1 MERMMERNKTV
12 LVLGASGGIGGEIAR
27 QLRDAGWQVRALK
40 REIAP
45 GAASNDGF
53 EWQQGDAMNRADVLR
68 CAAGCTVIVHAVNP
82 PGYQRWAELVLPML
96 DNTIAAA
103 RTSGATI
110 VLPGTVYNFG
120 PDAFPVLR
128 EDSPQR
134 PLTRKGAIR
143 VAMERRL
150 RAASLDGVR
159 CIVVRAGDFFG
170 PRAGNNW
177 FSQGLVKPGMPVRS
191 ISQPGLPGVGH
202 QWSYLPDVAQTMLQL
217 IERRARLEPF
227 ADFHMRGHFDADGG
241 QMAAAI
247 QRVVHADSGRTPT
260 LRRFPWAML
269 MLAAPF
275 VTFIREMREMRYLWR
290 EPIRMDNA
298 KLVATLGAEPHTP
311 LDVAV
316 RDSLAG
322 LGCLSGSG
330 AAAPA
335 AYRPAGTAGQSAT
348 PTPRGTHT
356 AA

>member
-1 MERMMERNKTV
+1 MQSNSGRNNRTA

-27 QLRDAGWQVRALK
+27 QMRDAGWHVRALK
-40 REIAP
+40 REIAR
-45 GAASNDGF
+45 GAHTKDGF
-53 EWQQGDAMNRADVLR
+53 EWLQGDAMNEADVLR
-68 CAAGCTVIVHAVNP
+68 GAAGCAVVVHAVNP
-82 PGYQRWAELVLPML
+82 PGYQRWSELVLPML

-103 RTSGATI
+103 RASGATI

-143 VAMERRL
+143 VEMERRL
-150 RAASLDGVR
+150 RAASQQGVR

-177 FSQGLVKPGMPVRS
+177 FSQGLIKPGKAVRS
-191 ISQPGLPGVGH
+191 ISQPGLAGVGH

-217 IERRARLEPF
+217 IERRATLEPF
-227 ADFHMRGHFDADGG
+227 ADFHMRGHFDADGS

-260 LRRFPWAML
+260 LRRFPWGLL

-275 VTFIREMREMRYLWR
+275 VTLFREMREMRYLWR

-311 LDVAV
+311 LDTAV
-316 RDSLAG
+316 RDSLIG
-322 LGCLSGSG
+322 LGCLARLSGPP
-330 AAAPA
+330 AAAPG
-335 AYRPAGTAGQSAT
+335 AYRPAGTAA
-348 PTPRGTHT
+348 P
-356 AA
+356 

>member
-1 MERMMERNKTV
+1 MERNNGADGAIGKTA

-27 QLRDAGWQVRALK
+27 QLRGAGWRVRALK
-40 REIAP
+40 RDLAT
-45 GAASNDGF
+45 GAATQDGL
-53 EWQQGDAMNRADVLR
+53 EWHQGDAMNGDDVRR
-68 CAAGCTVIVHAVNP
+68 CAVGCDVIVHAVNP

-103 RTSGATI
+103 RMSGATI

-120 PDAFPVLR
+120 PDAFPVLH

-143 VAMERRL
+143 VEMERRL
-150 RAASLDGVR
+150 RAASLEGVQS
-159 CIVVRAGDFFG
+159 IVVRAGDFFG

-177 FSQGLVKPGMPVRS
+177 FSQGLIKPGAPVRA
-191 ISQPGLPGVGH
+191 ISQPGLAGVGH

-217 IERRARLEPF
+217 IERRATLAPF
-227 ADFHMRGHFDADGG
+227 ADFHMRGHFDADGS
-241 QMAAAI
+241 QMAEAI
-247 QRVVHADSGRTPT
+247 QRVVRADSGHTPT
-260 LRRFPWAML
+260 VRRFPWALL

-290 EPIRMDNA
+290 QPIRMDNA

-311 LDVAV
+311 LDDAV
-316 RDSLAG
+316 RSSLIG
-322 LGCLSGSG
+322 LGCLSGPP

-335 AYRPAGTAGQSAT
+335 AYRPAGTAA
-348 PTPRGTHT
+348 R
-356 AA
+356 

>member
-1 MERMMERNKTV
+1 MEHGKTA

-40 REIAP
+40 RVIAP
-45 GAASNDGF
+45 GMATKDGF
-53 EWQQGDAMNRADVLR
+53 EWHQGDAMNRADVLR
-68 CAAGCTVIVHAVNP
+68 CAAGCAVIVHAVNP

-103 RTSGATI
+103 RASGATI

-120 PDAFPVLR
+120 PDAFPLLR

-143 VAMERRL
+143 VEMECRL
-150 RAASLDGVR
+150 RAASVDGVR

-177 FSQGLVKPGMPVRS
+177 FSQGLVKPGMPVRA
-191 ISQPGLPGVGH
+191 ITQPGRAGVGH

-217 IERRARLEPF
+217 IERRATLEPF
-227 ADFHMRGHFDADGG
+227 ADFHMRGHFDADGS
-241 QMAAAI
+241 QVAEAI
-247 QRVVHADSGRTPT
+247 QRVVRADSGHTPT
-260 LRRFPWAML
+260 LRRFPWALL

-275 VTFIREMREMRYLWR
+275 VTLFREMREMRYLWR

-311 LDVAV
+311 LDAAV
-316 RDSLAG
+316 RHSLIG
-322 LGCLSGSG
+322 LACLSGP

-335 AYRPAGTAGQSAT
+335 AYRPAGTAAPSAA
-348 PTPRGTHT
+348 PGPRGTHT

>member
-1 MERMMERNKTV
+1 MESSKTA

-27 QLRDAGWQVRALK
+27 QLRGAGWQVRALK

-45 GAASNDGF
+45 GAATKDGL
-53 EWQQGDAMNRADVLR
+53 EWRPGDAMNRADVLR
-68 CAAGCTVIVHAVNP
+68 CADGCAVIVHAVNP

-96 DNTIAAA
+96 GNTIAAA
-103 RTSGATI
+103 RANGATI

-120 PDAFPVLR
+120 PDAFPLLR
-128 EDSPQR
+128 EDSPQH
-134 PLTRKGAIR
+134 PVTRKGAIR
-143 VAMERRL
+143 VEMERRL
-150 RAASLDGVR
+150 RAASLEGVR

-177 FSQGLVKPGMPVRS
+177 FSQGLMKPGKPVRA
-191 ISQPGLPGVGH
+191 ISQPGLAGVGH

-217 IERRARLEPF
+217 IERRSSLEPF
-227 ADFHMRGHFDADGG
+227 ADFHMRGHFDADGS
-241 QMAAAI
+241 QMAESI
-247 QRVVHADSGRTPT
+247 RRVVRADSGRTAKV
-260 LRRFPWAML
+260 RRFPWALL

-311 LDVAV
+311 LDDAV
-316 RDSLAG
+316 RDSLLG
-322 LGCLSGSG
+322 LGCLSASQT
-330 AAAPA
+330 AAPA
-335 AYRPAGTAGQSAT
+335 ACRPAGTAVPSAA
-348 PTPRGTHT
+348 PDRRGMRT